1 MSRPVPRKTRSN
13 RVSVLNWLGTL
24 FLSIIP
30 GVNII
35 AWILFIIFCKP
46 QPKRSF
52 AIAAIVL
59 SVLLCVLVIAAF
71 FVFGDQL
78 VEWAQKL
85 AASVPPAAATPA
97 VVVP

>member
-1 MSRPVPRKTRSN
+1 MSRPVPRKMRSN

-46 QPKRSF
+46 QPKRTF

-59 SVLLCVLVIAAF
+59 SVLLCALVIAAF
-71 FVFGDQL
+71 FLFGDQMA
-78 VEWAQKL
+78 EWAHKL
-85 AASVPPAAATPA
+85 AESVQPLAIPEATP
-97 VVVP
+97 VP